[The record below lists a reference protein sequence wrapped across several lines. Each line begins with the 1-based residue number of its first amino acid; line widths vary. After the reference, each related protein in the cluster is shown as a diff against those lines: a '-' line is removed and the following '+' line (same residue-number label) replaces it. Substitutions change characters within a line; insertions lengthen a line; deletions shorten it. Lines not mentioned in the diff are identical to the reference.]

1 MSRLYP
7 NLNKDLKT
15 RLQDAQNKFITFRLK
30 ISDRKSI
37 TVKEIQ
43 KINWLRKDEFTKG
56 SINIYFLVYIYI
68 YIYINF
74 VQKKVPNYLDEIFS
88 HAECRIPTRY
98 SFQKL
103 KVPHRKT
110 SQDLRALSYIG
121 L

>member
-1 MSRLYP
+1 M
-7 NLNKDLKT
+7 
-15 RLQDAQNKFITFRLK
+15 
-30 ISDRKSI
+30 
-37 TVKEIQ
+37 
-43 KINWLRKDEFTKG
+43 
-56 SINIYFLVYIYI
+56 
-68 YIYINF
+68 
-74 VQKKVPNYLDEIFS
+74 DEIFS

>member
-1 MSRLYP
+1 MSSQKGQSTYIFLY
-7 NLNKDLKT
+7 
-15 RLQDAQNKFITFRLK
+15 I
-30 ISDRKSI
+30 
-37 TVKEIQ
+37 
-43 KINWLRKDEFTKG
+43 
-56 SINIYFLVYIYI
+56 YIYI